1 MSFDRVY
8 RCAGPNCGSL
18 KDPADDDWW
27 LMWTTITEDGDT
39 VLSLRAWNK
48 TVADTEGPLYLCG
61 VGCAGK
67 LMSQFMSN
75 LRENRL
81 RRAASNADKR

>member
-8 RCAGPNCGSL
+8 RCAGPNCGAL
-18 KDPADDDWW
+18 KDPRDDDWW
-27 LMWTTITEDGDT
+27 VMWTTITPEGET

-48 TVADTEGPLYLCG
+48 QFADTEGPLCLCG
-61 VGCAGK
+61 DGCAGK

-81 RRAASNADKR
+81 RRAAGR

>member
-1 MSFDRVY
+1 
-8 RCAGPNCGSL
+8 
-18 KDPADDDWW
+18 
-27 LMWTTITEDGDT
+27 MWTTITEDGDT

-81 RRAASNADKR
+81 RRAASNNDKR